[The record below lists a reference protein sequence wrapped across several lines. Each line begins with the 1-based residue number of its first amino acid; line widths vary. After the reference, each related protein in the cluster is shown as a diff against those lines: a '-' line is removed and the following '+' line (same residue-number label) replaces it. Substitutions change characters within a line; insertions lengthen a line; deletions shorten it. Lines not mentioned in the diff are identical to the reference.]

1 MIFSYSDVDEVVV
14 VVVVTGGDDD
24 DYADDDGSSSSSRQ
38 LIVAR
43 FEKASPLS
51 LRWTPSRRGVTGGT
65 KQRA

>member
-1 MIFSYSDVDEVVV
+1 MLFSHSDVDEVA
-14 VVVVTGGDDD
+14 VVVVTGGGDDD
-24 DYADDDGSSSSSRQ
+24 DYADDDGSSRQ

-65 KQRA
+65 RSKGPN